1 MLSVSKRSKSVK
13 TAITLAY
20 VGASLLSGVANAQ
33 TPQYLFDVT
42 GKSPYKQAY
51 QDMLAFP
58 EWVRTGQG
66 TSTPLQEVVIDGQK
80 YTLGQMCKPHDCAD
94 NQLIVIFSPDKK
106 KAWGLLAT
114 RSTDGQS
121 FNTQLLGA
129 PEAAIKEY
137 LNKTLA
143 ENNPED

>member
-1 MLSVSKRSKSVK
+1 MK
-13 TAITLAY
+13 TAITLAF

-106 KAWGLLAT
+106 KPGACWPRDRLMVS
-114 RSTDGQS
+114 RSIHS
-121 FNTQLLGA
+121 SWVRLRR
-129 PEAAIKEY
+129 PSRSI
-137 LNKTLA
+137 
-143 ENNPED
+143 

>member
-1 MLSVSKRSKSVK
+1 MK
-13 TAITLAY
+13 TAITLAF

-94 NQLIVIFSPDKK
+94 NQLIVFSAPTRKK
-106 KAWGLLAT
+106 PGVCWPRDRLMVS
-114 RSTDGQS
+114 RSIHS
-121 FNTQLLGA
+121 SWVRLRRPSRN
-129 PEAAIKEY
+129 I
-137 LNKTLA
+137 
-143 ENNPED
+143 

>member
-13 TAITLAY
+13 TAITLAF

-42 GKSPYKQAY
+42 GKSPYKQA
-51 QDMLAFP
+51 
-58 EWVRTGQG
+58 RTGQG